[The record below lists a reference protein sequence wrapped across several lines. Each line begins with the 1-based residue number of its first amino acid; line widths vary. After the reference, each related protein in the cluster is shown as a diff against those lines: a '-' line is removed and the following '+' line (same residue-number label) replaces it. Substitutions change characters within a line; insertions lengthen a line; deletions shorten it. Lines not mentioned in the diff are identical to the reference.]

1 LNSRQLCHV
10 GRNSLSLDDA
20 AFLLSGVASA
30 LLGPFGE
37 LFIISRNS
45 KHYGLGVSVGA
56 RFLCT
61 PAPTLR
67 LVPYVQSYCCDRPL
81 TLSAKQLRDSSDL
94 TTIQVSHLWPLCE
107 VNWLLGGIEAAS
119 Y

>member
-45 KHYGLGVSVGA
+45 KHYGLGVSVRHLYGDGA
-56 RFLCT
+56 RFVCT

-67 LVPYVQSYCCDRPL
+67 IIPYVQSHS
-81 TLSAKQLRDSSDL
+81 TGS
-94 TTIQVSHLWPLCE
+94 
-107 VNWLLGGIEAAS
+107 
-119 Y
+119 